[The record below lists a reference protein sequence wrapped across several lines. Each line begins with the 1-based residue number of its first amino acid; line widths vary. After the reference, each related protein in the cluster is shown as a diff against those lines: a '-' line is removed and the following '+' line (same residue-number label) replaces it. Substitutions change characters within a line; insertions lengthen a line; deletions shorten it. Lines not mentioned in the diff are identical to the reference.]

1 MTAAPA
7 SAPPPVGVRRLLP
20 ATQAQRILTVAT
32 FANSFGGGMFTT
44 ASVLYFTRV
53 VGLPAGRVAMGLFGG
68 AMAGLIA
75 GVLVGRLADQ
85 WGPKRVHICVMLGGG
100 VAISCFTLIGS
111 FWSFF
116 AVSLVAG
123 AVIPADEA
131 SKAPLIRGVAEGN
144 PTLFIGYLRSVTNL
158 ALAFGSVAAGFAIQ
172 IDSRPAYL
180 ALVVCRALAYVG
192 CGLILLRLRLPET
205 APDPAEEAEEKD
217 RGWAALRDRTYLSA
231 TLVNAVLSLNYAASG
246 FLLPLWIVGHTSAP
260 RWMVSAVLVL
270 NMAFVVL
277 LQVPVSRG
285 VHDARTAGR
294 RMAWAGAAF
303 AAGLMLMAFAAG
315 TSPWTASA
323 LLLTGM
329 GVFAFG
335 ELWYAAAS
343 YEYCFGLAPARLQG
357 QYAGVFGLGSGAVE
371 AVAPAVMSLLPL
383 GMGLPGWLAL
393 SAVLLFAGLGSG
405 PLVTWAGGR
414 R

>member
-1 MTAAPA
+1 MTTTPAPA
-7 SAPPPVGVRRLLP
+7 AVRRIRKLLP
-20 ATQAQRILTVAT
+20 ATPAQRILTGAT

-44 ASVLYFTRV
+44 ASALYFTRV
-53 VGLPAGRVAMGLFGG
+53 VGLPAGQVATGLFGG
-68 AMAGLIA
+68 AMMGLIA

-85 WGPKRVHICVMLGGG
+85 WGAKRVHITVMLSGAA
-100 VAISCFTLIGS
+100 AIACFTLVGS

-116 AVSLVAG
+116 AVSLFAG
-123 AVIPADEA
+123 MIIPADEA
-131 SKAPLIRGVAEGN
+131 SKAPLIRGVADGN
-144 PTLFIGYLRSVTNL
+144 PTVFIGYLRSVTNL
-158 ALAFGSVAAGFAIQ
+158 ALALGSVAAGFAIQ
-172 IDSRPAYL
+172 IDSQPAYL
-180 ALVVCRALAYVG
+180 SLVVCRALAYLG
-192 CGLILLRLRLPET
+192 CGLILLRLPRVADDAGEET
-205 APDPAEEAEEKD
+205 E

-285 VHDARTAGR
+285 VHDTRTAGR

-303 AAGLMLMAFAAG
+303 AAGLTLMALAAG
-315 TSPWTASA
+315 PASWTAA
-323 LLLTGM
+323 GLLLVGM
-329 GVFAFG
+329 AVFTLG

-393 SAVLLFAGLGSG
+393 GAVLLVAGLGSG
-405 PLVTWAGGR
+405 PLVAWGAGR
-414 R
+414 